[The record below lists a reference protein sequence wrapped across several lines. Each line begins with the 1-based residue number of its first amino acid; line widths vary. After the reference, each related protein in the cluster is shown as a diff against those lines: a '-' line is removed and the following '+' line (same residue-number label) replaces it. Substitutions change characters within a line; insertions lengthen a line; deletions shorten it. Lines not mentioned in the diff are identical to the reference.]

1 MDDTMSS
8 GRLQQEIQQSK
19 PFVLLEVEVQ
29 LNLMRT
35 HDFLHAH
42 TQQFFRPHGI
52 SSTQYNAL
60 RILRGAGPDGLPSLE
75 VGARMVARVPDI
87 TRLLDRLEEKG
98 FVHRERSSED
108 RRVIVARISQQ
119 GLQLLGELDEPVL
132 GLNKEMLGHMS
143 RRDLE
148 ELSRLLELAR
158 CGLSNR

>member
-1 MDDTMSS
+1 MPS

-19 PFVLLEVEVQ
+19 PFDLIEVEVQ

-42 TQQFFRPHGI
+42 AQQFFRAHGI

-98 FVHRERSSED
+98 YVQRERSSED
-108 RRVIVARISQQ
+108 RRVIVARISRK
-119 GLQLLGELDEPVL
+119 GTQLLGKLDEPVL
-132 GLNKEMLGHMS
+132 ELNKEMLGHMN
-143 RRDLE
+143 RQDLE

-158 CGLSNR
+158 CGLSKK